1 MLQWQGV
8 LFLPVYPRSE
18 GAPLWWLNHFLGSAN
33 YFGQKLIWSSWLS
46 RLAIS
51 FANMAGKCKCR
62 SMNSSCR
69 DVLPRCPL
77 RPLTLGSSIIRLFV
91 LCLHFVIV
99 YIAEIIVISTRKSH
113 LAHVTPFSGLNC
125 FAWFFFFRS
134 STKIGRRRGRVTA
147 AVIRN
152 PAPFES
158 FQTVATFAHA
168 FVVNITRWQK
178 YLPKLRAS
186 FPIVCYWTL
195 CFLLF
200 SFLFG
205 FFWFNQSVDPCN
217 CFFLTLR
224 WSFINPIGRVFMQF
238 FSA

>member
-8 LFLPVYPRSE
+8 LFLPVQPRSE

-77 RPLTLGSSIIRLFV
+77 HPHSLGSSIIRLFV
-91 LCLHFVIV
+91 LCLHFVIA

-125 FAWFFFFRS
+125 FAWFFFSELHKNRAEKGSCHSRCYSKSCAFRILS
-134 STKIGRRRGRVTA
+134 NRGNICTCICSQYYTLA
-147 AVIRN
+147 EI
-152 PAPFES
+152 
-158 FQTVATFAHA
+158 FA
-168 FVVNITRWQK
+168 
-178 YLPKLRAS
+178 
-186 FPIVCYWTL
+186 
-195 CFLLF
+195 
-200 SFLFG
+200 
-205 FFWFNQSVDPCN
+205 
-217 CFFLTLR
+217 
-224 WSFINPIGRVFMQF
+224 
-238 FSA
+238 